1 MGGLLV
7 QIAPSN
13 LLYSLMNSISSNI
26 SKATY
31 RNCLLAV
38 CAGVFSAV
46 PSYGSDAATKQTGKP
61 EAVNEQKQAAAN
73 DENLSAER
81 IQCLVMDFSDQYTA
95 DICAAL
101 DEYLS
106 IEPDASKRAAAQYWK
121 VRYGA
126 AAMAI
131 AASRDPRTSLLDMV
145 VFISAGRWVVDSYWI
160 PKVFGKNSAKLS
172 DVYDRMDEKIW
183 SLAGRVLSVK
193 QKLDLHD
200 LIKTW
205 ERNNPRRHDVT
216 DVRLLN
222 LDGVHL
228 SAFDDGLA
236 ARGIVAGVR
245 KILNKVDSSL
255 LYGERVMFCLERT
268 PRILSLQ
275 TELTLSQIG
284 DAFPIATVK
293 PEALASAVKEV
304 PGILQEAIDR
314 NEGSIKTLQSANT
327 LASSLNKTLT
337 SVRELTEKNG
347 DSPLLHADPV
357 ALLKDANQ
365 ALAHLDS
372 SISGLNRILE
382 KSAAGQL
389 QADELSRRIEGQA
402 GHLMDA
408 TFHRILI
415 LIGAFFAGVALI
427 LLLAKR
433 LFKRT

>member
-1 MGGLLV
+1 M
-7 QIAPSN
+7 
-13 LLYSLMNSISSNI
+13 
-26 SKATY
+26 
-31 RNCLLAV
+31 
-38 CAGVFSAV
+38 
-46 PSYGSDAATKQTGKP
+46 
-61 EAVNEQKQAAAN
+61 
-73 DENLSAER
+73 
-81 IQCLVMDFSDQYTA
+81 
-95 DICAAL
+95 
-101 DEYLS
+101 
-106 IEPDASKRAAAQYWK
+106 
-121 VRYGA
+121 
-126 AAMAI
+126 
-131 AASRDPRTSLLDMV
+131 
-145 VFISAGRWVVDSYWI
+145 
-160 PKVFGKNSAKLS
+160 
-172 DVYDRMDEKIW
+172 
-183 SLAGRVLSVK
+183 
-193 QKLDLHD
+193 
-200 LIKTW
+200 
-205 ERNNPRRHDVT
+205 
-216 DVRLLN
+216 
-222 LDGVHL
+222 
-228 SAFDDGLA
+228 
-236 ARGIVAGVR
+236 
-245 KILNKVDSSL
+245 
-255 LYGERVMFCLERT
+255 
-268 PRILSLQ
+268 
-275 TELTLSQIG
+275 
-284 DAFPIATVK
+284 K

-314 NEGSIKTLQSANT
+314 NEGSIKTLLPQIGTTLESANT